1 MKVLTSFSDGID
13 QCIASRYF
21 SIVHHHNEPGVLSMH
36 SHPCHEFHFS
46 LGGGS
51 TFLIDNKNYLIEPG
65 SLFMI
70 SQYEKHQLLQMDTSS
85 SQERFVIF
93 IDPSYLES
101 ISTPQTDLT
110 YCFTHRPER
119 FSHRIALNQGQQ
131 RHFTYLFNKLAVEEG
146 FGQDVE
152 ERSAFAEFMVF
163 MTKLAAEAFLGEES
177 AKQKQY
183 FSSKVTDIITYIH
196 HNIDSPLSIGD
207 IAAHFYLSTSYLC
220 RLFKKSTGTTINSYI
235 ISRRI
240 ELAQKLLL
248 SGYSVNEVYSMCGF
262 NDYSNFFKAFTKKV
276 GISPKKY
283 SQNSLR

>member
-21 SIVHHHNEPGVLSMH
+21 SIVHHYNEPGVLSMH
-36 SHPCHEFHFS
+36 SHHCHEFHFS
-46 LGGGS
+46 LSGGS

-70 SQYEKHQLLQMDTSS
+70 SQYEKHQLLQMDTTSP
-85 SQERFVIF
+85 QERFVIF
-93 IDPSYLES
+93 IDPSYLEN

-119 FSHRIALNQGQQ
+119 FSHRIVLNHGQQ

-146 FGQDVE
+146 FGQDVK
-152 ERSAFAEFMVF
+152 ERSTFAELMVF
-163 MTKLAAEAFLGEES
+163 MTKLAAEAFLGEGS
-177 AKQKQY
+177 ANQKQY

-240 ELAQKLLL
+240 QLAQNLL
-248 SGYSVNEVYSMCGF
+248 SGGYSVNEVYSMCGF

>member
-13 QCIASRYF
+13 QCIASRSF
-21 SIVHHHNEPGVLSMH
+21 SIVHLHNELGVLSMH
-36 SHPCHEFHFS
+36 SHRCHEFHFS
-46 LGGGS
+46 LSGGS

-70 SQYEKHQLLQMDTSS
+70 SQYEKHHFLQMDTTIP
-85 SQERFVIF
+85 QERFVIF

-119 FSHRIALNQGQQ
+119 FSHRIALNHGHQ
-131 RHFTYLFNKLAVEEG
+131 RHFIYFFNKIAVEEG
-146 FGQDVE
+146 FGQDVV
-152 ERSAFAEFMVF
+152 ERSAFAEYMVF
-163 MTKLAAEAFLGEES
+163 MTKLAAEAFLGKES
-177 AKQKQY
+177 VEQKQY
-183 FSSKVTDIITYIH
+183 FSSKVTDIIAYIH
-196 HNIDSPLSIGD
+196 HNIDSQLSIGD

-220 RLFKKSTGTTINSYI
+220 RLFKKNTGTTINSYI

-240 ELAQKLLL
+240 ELAQKLL
-248 SGYSVNEVYSMCGF
+248 SGGYSVNEVYSMCGF

>member
-1 MKVLTSFSDGID
+1 MKVLTSFSEGID

-21 SIVHHHNEPGVLSMH
+21 SIVHHHNESGVLSMH
-36 SHPCHEFHFS
+36 SHRCHEIHFS
-46 LGGGS
+46 LSGGS

-70 SQYEKHQLLQMDTSS
+70 SQYEKHQLLQMDASS
-85 SQERFVIF
+85 PQERFVIF
-93 IDPSYLES
+93 INPSYLES

-119 FSHRIALNQGQQ
+119 FSHRIALNHGQQ
-131 RHFTYLFNKLAVEEG
+131 RHFTYFFYKIAVEEG
-146 FGQDVE
+146 FGQDVV

-163 MTKLAAEAFLGEES
+163 MTKLAAESFLGKDSVE
-177 AKQKQY
+177 QKQY
-183 FSSKVTDIITYIH
+183 FSSKVTDIIAYIH

-240 ELAQKLLL
+240 ELAQKLL
-248 SGYSVNEVYSMCGF
+248 SGGYSVNEVYSMCGF